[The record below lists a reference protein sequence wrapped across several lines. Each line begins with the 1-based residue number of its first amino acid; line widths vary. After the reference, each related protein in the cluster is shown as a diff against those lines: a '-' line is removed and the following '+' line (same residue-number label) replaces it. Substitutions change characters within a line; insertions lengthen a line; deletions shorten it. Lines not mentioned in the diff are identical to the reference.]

1 MLIPIVTSTTMQY
14 SNCMD
19 EQAASR
25 TTAGRRQPVDSPE
38 AALVAALKSREPGAL
53 EAVYRLYASK
63 LLSYL
68 VQRLGNRSLAED
80 VLQEVMLAA
89 WQGAGK
95 FRGECRLYT
104 WLLVIARSRAINAYN
119 RQLAPQ
125 EAEVAL
131 EDLDPQAGD
140 RPLPGQS
147 DESAS
152 LAEALRCLPEAQRE
166 CLELVFFHGLSLEET
181 ARVQAVP
188 EGTVKSRL
196 HRAKSRL
203 RELLKEGGGE

>member
-1 MLIPIVTSTTMQY
+1 MYISYMDDVT
-14 SNCMD
+14 
-19 EQAASR
+19 ASR
-25 TTAGRRQPVDSPE
+25 QLASSKQPAESTE
-38 AALVAALKSREPGAL
+38 KELVVALKRREAGAL
-53 EAVYRLYASK
+53 EEVYRLYAAR
-63 LLSYL
+63 LLAYL
-68 VQRLGNRSLAED
+68 AQRLGDRALAED

-89 WQGAGK
+89 WKGAGK

-104 WLLVIARSRAINAYN
+104 WLLVIARSRAINAYH

-125 EAEVAL
+125 EAEFAL
-131 EDLDPQAGD
+131 ADLDPQTGD

-147 DESAS
+147 DEFAS
-152 LAEALRCLPEAQRE
+152 LVEALRSLPEAQSE